1 MRPLVTQ
8 CDDCMLV
15 VRIPKGRVLPEGWEN
30 DPYLGYDH
38 CPDCVRKL
46 KEARK

>member
-8 CDDCMLV
+8 CDSCLVV
-15 VRIPKGRVLPEGWEN
+15 VRIPEGRVLPEGWEC
-30 DPYLGYDH
+30 DPYRGTEL
-38 CPDCVRKL
+38 CPDCVLKL